1 MAKTKTLDDISKQ
14 LKEDN
19 KVQKQTAKNTEKLA
33 KNMDAFLKILGAEK
47 LKRRE
52 DEIEKPKRQSSKSGG
67 LLGKVSDAPIITAI
81 LGFVKKFGLIIAG
94 LIGTVLAFA
103 DETFNDIARTVAAV
117 SLGVTKAI
125 KRLFSP
131 LTGIVVKGYTR
142 LVNFLKSG
150 LYRFLMLGAD
160 GKPIASVV
168 KGVQG
173 AKGAGVM
180 TKFFRFLTK
189 IFGTIGKFVGGT
201 TFNMIGKSL
210 GMLGTVF
217 KVLFKPIG
225 LILTLISTIQGAI
238 KGYEH
243 GGWVN
248 MITEGIAG
256 LLSSLVG
263 APLNLIKEI
272 GLWVGE
278 KMGFLSKEDRDKL
291 SKEFD
296 FEKIIMDAG
305 RAIGDW
311 LRDLPKHF
319 EALLD
324 FITPDWIVKLAE
336 YVGIKEKAKTSKETV
351 ANTAAMEDIDYSDKH
366 GLFDESR
373 LSNGGAI
380 LAELKLLNRKVS
392 PELSEMSMDETA
404 DAGGYVAVPV
414 DGQRALGGSVL
425 GGKTYLVGE
434 KGPELLKM
442 KQGMMGNVVPNNQI
456 GSTLGKI
463 MDASAPMAQFGH
475 AQGKKMKAK
484 EDAMRAAGAS
494 DMEIAQ
500 SMMGDMGGIMGG
512 LKGAIGAGGLDKL
525 KMPKMDMS
533 GVKEMF
539 KPQNIGNAFGA
550 MVNESEASKRE
561 QAAKQPAPIIVN
573 SDNSVRS
580 GGTSNTAMPVQSQPF
595 DFNDPFI
602 RGMRMV

>member
-14 LKEDN
+14 LQEDN

-52 DEIEKPKRQSSKSGG
+52 DEIEKPRRQSSKSGG
-67 LLGKVSDAPIITAI
+67 LLGKVSDAPIISAI
-81 LGFVKKFGLIIAG
+81 LGFVKKFGLMIAG

-103 DETFNDIARTVAAV
+103 NETFNDIARTVAAV

-125 KRLFSP
+125 KKLFSP

-150 LYRFLMLGAD
+150 LYKFLMLGAD

-173 AKGAGVM
+173 ATGAGVM
-180 TKFFRFLTK
+180 TKFFRFLTN
-189 IFGTIGKFVGGT
+189 IFATIGKFVSGPIFTG
-201 TFNMIGKSL
+201 IGKSL

-225 LILTLISTIQGAI
+225 IILTLISTIQGAI
-238 KGYEH
+238 AGYER

-248 MITEGIAG
+248 MITEGLAG
-256 LLSSLVG
+256 LMSSLVG

-278 KMGFLSKEDRDKL
+278 KMGFLSPEDRKKL
-291 SKEFD
+291 SEEFD

-319 EALLD
+319 QALID
-324 FITPDWIVKLAE
+324 FITPDWLIKMAE
-336 YVGIKEKAKTSKETV
+336 YVGIKEKAKTSQESV
-351 ANTAAMEDIDYSDKH
+351 ENTAAMEDIDYSEKYGVFSD
-366 GLFDESR
+366 SR
-373 LSNGGAI
+373 LSKGGEI
-380 LAELKLLNRKVS
+380 LAELKLLNMNLS
-392 PELSEMSMDETA
+392 PKHNEMSMDETA
-404 DAGGYVAVPV
+404 IAVPI

-442 KQGMMGNVVPNNQI
+442 KQGMMGNIVPNNQM
-456 GSTLGKI
+456 GSMLGNLMK
-463 MDASAPMAQFGH
+463 ASTPMMQFGN
-475 AQGKKMKAK
+475 QKSKELKAK

-500 SMMGDMGGIMGG
+500 AMMGEMGGVMSG
-512 LKGAIGAGGLDKL
+512 LKGAVSAGGLDKL
-525 KMPKMDMS
+525 KMPKMDM
-533 GVKEMF
+533 GGIKEMF

-550 MVNESEASKRE
+550 MVNESEAAKRE
-561 QAAKQPAPIIVN
+561 QAAKQPAPVIVN

-595 DFNDPFI
+595 DFNDPFVK
-602 RGMRMV
+602 GMRMA

>member
-14 LKEDN
+14 LEEDN

-52 DEIEKPKRQSSKSGG
+52 EEIEKPKRQSSKSGG
-67 LLGKVSDAPIITAI
+67 LLGKVSDAPIISAI

-103 DETFNDIARTVAAV
+103 NETFNDIARTVAAV

-125 KRLFSP
+125 KLLFSP

-150 LYRFLMLGAD
+150 LYKFLMLGPD

-168 KGVQG
+168 KGVEG

-189 IFGTIGKFVGGT
+189 IFGTIGKFVGGA

-256 LLSSLVG
+256 MLSSLVG

-272 GLWVGE
+272 GLWIGE
-278 KMGFLSKEDRDKL
+278 KMGFLSPEDRKKL
-291 SKEFD
+291 SEEFD

-319 EALLD
+319 QALID
-324 FITPDWIVKLAE
+324 FITPDWLIKLAE
-336 YVGIKEKAKTSKETV
+336 YVGIKEKKKTSKESV
-351 ANTAAMEDIDYSDKH
+351 ENTAAMEDIDYSDKH
-366 GLFDESR
+366 GLLDESR
-373 LSNGGAI
+373 LSNAESI
-380 LAELKLLNRKVS
+380 VAELKILNTKIS
-392 PELSEMSMDETA
+392 PEQKEMSMDETA
-404 DAGGYVAVPV
+404 TSGEVVALRI
-414 DGQRALGGSVL
+414 DGQKALGGSVL

-442 KQGMMGNVVPNNQI
+442 KQGMMGNIVPNNQM
-456 GSTLGKI
+456 GSMLGNL
-463 MDASAPMAQFGH
+463 MNASAPMMQFGN
-475 AQGKKMKAK
+475 QKSKELKAK

-494 DMEIAQ
+494 DMDIAQ
-500 SMMGDMGGIMGG
+500 SMLGDMGGVMGG
-512 LKGAIGAGGLDKL
+512 LKGAISAGGLDKL
-525 KMPKMDMS
+525 KMPKMDMG

-550 MVNESEASKRE
+550 MVNESEEAKRE
-561 QAAKQPAPIIVN
+561 QAAKQPAPVIVN

-595 DFNDPFI
+595 DFNDPFV
-602 RGMRMV
+602 RGMRWT